1 MPPNPAGPP
10 RPRQATFAGWVIV
23 IGSVLVVISAF
34 ERVSGLSSLETQES
48 IREFLAE
55 PPGDG
60 LGLSFDAAR
69 ETLRVLAL
77 VAGAAGV
84 ASAILGGYAL
94 MRSSGARLGLSV
106 LALPLLVGG
115 LAVSGLVSALVIAGV
130 VMLWLQPATSWF
142 AGVAPPEPR
151 TRTPR
156 AGSGSP
162 STSVPGPAP
171 EVGAEPRPDAET
183 PGSWPAPVA
192 GPAPGT
198 GQAQP
203 PGMAWPPAA
212 TDPAD
217 DAGPAG
223 PAGPASATVAWPAT
237 STGLSRPSEETR
249 PSAVFAACLVTW
261 ITSGLIALGL
271 ALTALVLL
279 AMPGA
284 VFDELQRQD
293 PELLASSGA
302 DEGQLRVLTLVGCA
316 LALAWCASA
325 VVVAI
330 GVFRGR
336 RWGWVGL
343 VVSGVLCAVVSL
355 VLMAGSLALAVPLVA
370 SATTTG
376 LLLRSESRAWCRRR
390 PKSRGSVSP

>member
-1 MPPNPAGPP
+1 MAVAGVRSGAGR
-10 RPRQATFAGWVIV
+10 RPGA
-23 IGSVLVVISAF
+23 
-34 ERVSGLSSLETQES
+34 
-48 IREFLAE
+48 
-55 PPGDG
+55 
-60 LGLSFDAAR
+60 AAR
-69 ETLRVLAL
+69 D
-77 VAGAAGV
+77 
-84 ASAILGGYAL
+84 
-94 MRSSGARLGLSV
+94 
-106 LALPLLVGG
+106 
-115 LAVSGLVSALVIAGV
+115 
-130 VMLWLQPATSWF
+130 
-142 AGVAPPEPR
+142 GVAPGGADGPR
-151 TRTPR
+151 RPR
-156 AGSGSP
+156 
-162 STSVPGPAP
+162 
-171 EVGAEPRPDAET
+171 RR
-183 PGSWPAPVA
+183 
-192 GPAPGT
+192 
-198 GQAQP
+198 
-203 PGMAWPPAA
+203 
-212 TDPAD
+212 
-217 DAGPAG
+217 
-223 PAGPASATVAWPAT
+223 PASAAAAWPAS
-237 STGLSRPSEETR
+237 STGSSRPPEPTR

-284 VFDELQRQD
+284 VFDELRRQD

-316 LALAWCASA
+316 LALAWCAA
-325 VVVAI
+325 AIVVAI